1 MKGTEELSPRFSS
14 CNLVCDLSNFQKH
27 YVYFTETCRN
37 VIVHGTFTKIQYS
50 DSMISFHGIY
60 LYFSLKLDPKSAPS
74 ALSLVHVESTQRM
87 DTQRMGC
94 FAESDT
100 DLQKSYAVNR
110 YQVYYLPT
118 CPVNYNVI
126 KELNQVEYNIMEHYK
141 QFKGNI
147 HKQNVYSLR
156 NQLRTGSI
164 RVYGQRASVVPSPCS
179 LRTGTEGPPIQLNP
193 KSAQRMKGRS
203 ESCREIEED
212 SKAIA
217 PEGGYPS
224 AYSQGRSPIVQG
236 WDLRL
241 RSNPTEATRR
251 NMVRLEPTKWVPS
264 CFADS
269 EDFGNSQRGSLT
281 TDPDP
286 NTHFVLKISGIWET
300 ATHVGITY
308 KFMDIGRPITM
319 QT

>member
-1 MKGTEELSPRFSS
+1 
-14 CNLVCDLSNFQKH
+14 
-27 YVYFTETCRN
+27 
-37 VIVHGTFTKIQYS
+37 
-50 DSMISFHGIY
+50 MISFHGIY

-100 DLQKSYAVNR
+100 DLQRSYAVNR

-164 RVYGQRASVVPSPCS
+164 RVYGQRAAIIPCS

-193 KSAQRMKGRS
+193 KSAQRM
-203 ESCREIEED
+203 
-212 SKAIA
+212 
-217 PEGGYPS
+217 
-224 AYSQGRSPIVQG
+224 
-236 WDLRL
+236 
-241 RSNPTEATRR
+241 
-251 NMVRLEPTKWVPS
+251 VRLESS